1 MTAFS
6 FFTGLGASLG
16 LWQITRNSQPQHV
29 RRLVDYGLIVLA
41 AAWLGARIFFVA
53 LHAAFYS
60 THVLEAFYFWE
71 GGLAWPGAAAAALV
85 ALAVLALVKRRSL
98 AWLADSLAPLT
109 GPLAIGVWLGCWQSG
124 VAYGA
129 ALPAGTWWGVPAP
142 DEAGLVSLRIPLQL
156 LCAVVLLVY
165 LWLVERGM
173 AALVGRSHH
182 PGLKAG
188 LFGLGLGLDL
198 LASSL
203 LRADPVP
210 HWGALS
216 VDTWWALG
224 VAGIGLGGIAASFL
238 HVKRE
243 TRNVKRET
251 RIVKREA

>member
-29 RRLVDYGLIVLA
+29 RRLVDYGLVVLL
-41 AAWLGARIFFVA
+41 AAWLGAHAFFVA
-53 LHAAFYS
+53 LHASYYA
-60 THVLEAFYFWE
+60 THVLEAFYFWQ
-71 GGLAWPGAAAAALV
+71 GGLSWPGAVAGVLLALG
-85 ALAVLALVKRRSL
+85 VLALVKRRPL
-98 AWLADSLAPLT
+98 AWLADSLSPLVS
-109 GPLAIGVWLGCWQSG
+109 PLAIGIWLGCWQSG

-129 ALPAGTWWGVPAP
+129 ALPTGTWWGVPAP
-142 DEAGLVSLRIPLQL
+142 DETGLVSLRVPLQL

-188 LFGLGLGLDL
+188 LFGLGLSLDL

-210 HWGALS
+210 HWGSLG
-216 VDTWWALG
+216 VDTWCALG
-224 VAGIGLGGIAASFL
+224 LAGISILGIAASL
-238 HVKRE
+238 VSSKR
-243 TRNVKRET
+243 T
-251 RIVKREA
+251 A